1 MLIKINN
8 TQSKG
13 FGINLTSIDGSF
25 FFLLNASI
33 DGSSYTSRVVLH
45 IYIYIY
51 SLAVIGSQRS
61 HRFCTFCE
69 CFPSRFFLS
78 YFGMLNSS
86 LATCR
91 LI

>member
-13 FGINLTSIDGSF
+13 FGINLTSIH
-25 FFLLNASI
+25 
-33 DGSSYTSRVVLH
+33 GSSYTSSVALH
-45 IYIYIY
+45 IYIY